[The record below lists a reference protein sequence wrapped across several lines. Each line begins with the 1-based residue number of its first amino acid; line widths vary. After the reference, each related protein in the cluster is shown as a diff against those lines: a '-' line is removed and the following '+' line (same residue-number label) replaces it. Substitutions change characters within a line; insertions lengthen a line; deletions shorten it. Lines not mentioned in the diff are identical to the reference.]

1 MTLDYIKNL
10 EVTFD
15 WHYDG
20 EEETIN
26 TDFIKIGETFS
37 DEQIK
42 EYIDIDNDDM
52 DDLHDN
58 LIDLIV
64 SEYGDNT
71 IIETLTF

>member
-1 MTLDYIKNL
+1 MTLEYVKNL

-20 EEETIN
+20 EEDEIN